1 MQANSLSLL
10 SRLLIDKYFYLTIL
24 CILSLGLAYAGS
36 WREDVI
42 TILSDVYT
50 DRVANANDKLITSE
64 VISVTALSMGLVGLG
79 SCNAELATKL
89 LSVFDKEAYNLKS
102 TFNRYLNDKNN
113 TFVLKLRVFT
123 L

>member
-1 MQANSLSLL
+1 M
-10 SRLLIDKYFYLTIL
+10 
-24 CILSLGLAYAGS
+24 
-36 WREDVI
+36 I

-113 TFVLKLRVFT
+113 TFVLKLRVFYFMRINCIFT
-123 L
+123 NRI

>member
-102 TFNRYLNDKNN
+102 TFNR
-113 TFVLKLRVFT
+113 
-123 L
+123 